1 MPTYTRLPGREAEIM
16 GKLRDKP
23 RLAGLH
29 VTHGIYCNIKA
40 WAESRLAAIGEE
52 IQHSDGTLL
61 RFHRG
66 NWREAVMTQG
76 GMTQMQTI
84 SAVDVGESVGTV
96 DLWRGFVVETKSTD
110 YSINKHPS
118 ELEHYELQLG
128 AYIARA
134 STTTRTT
141 VKGELWIIH
150 ESGDHGKM
158 RCPEHGVPEEE
169 KKHKHPETNR
179 PRLICPECLVLTGE
193 VRFLDKGNREPTLR
207 CWEVRYDREWL
218 DSWDK
223 MLAARLQELK
233 ADILDSQY
241 QIGGPLPP
249 QRWGYDWECASCAA
263 KERIGCPGR
272 EDTDQME
279 AEMKG
284 SLTALEGVPA

>member
-1 MPTYTRLPGREAEIM
+1 MT
-16 GKLRDKP
+16 
-23 RLAGLH
+23 AG
-29 VTHGIYCNIKA
+29 
-40 WAESRLAAIGEE
+40 E
-52 IQHSDGTLL
+52 
-61 RFHRG
+61 
-66 NWREAVMTQG
+66 
-76 GMTQMQTI
+76 MTQMKTL
-84 SAVDVGESVGTV
+84 SAVDAGESVGTV

-110 YSINKHPS
+110 YSVNKHPS

-128 AYIARA
+128 AYVARA
-134 STTTRTT
+134 SRPTAT

-218 DSWDK
+218 ESWDNI
-223 MLAARLQELK
+223 LASRLQQLK
-233 ADILDSQY
+233 ADTLDAQY

-249 QRWGYDWECASCAA
+249 QAWGYAWECDTCAY
-263 KERIGCPGR
+263 KDRIACPGQ
-272 EDTDQME
+272 EATDQME

-284 SLTALEGVPA
+284 SRFEVERVSV